1 MSISTTTSRPSCR
14 MWRARQA
21 REFAKWDGNFYACD
35 EAEYEHMLDAC
46 LYFIPPH
53 RFTVVD
59 AQFIH
64 ELSSKV
70 CHLHLGC
77 ARTCCIAAVLVGSH
91 AKPY

>member
-1 MSISTTTSRPSCR
+1 MSHVE
-14 MWRARQA
+14 ARQA
-21 REFAKWDGNFYACD
+21 REFAQWDGNFYACD
-35 EAEYEHMLDAC
+35 EAEHMLDAC

-70 CHLHLGC
+70 CHLPGDLGG
-77 ARTCCIAAVLVGSH
+77 ARTCCIAAILVGSH
-91 AKPY
+91 AKTY